1 MWRINN
7 MKYVV
12 DRLEDEKIILINM
25 DTKEE
30 LVKDAR
36 ELSGIVIGDV
46 VYHDADEDTF
56 IVDTKARIERMKDIR
71 TELNDVL
78 ELDVEE

>member
-1 MWRINN
+1 

-12 DRLEDEKIILINM
+12 DRLEDEKIVLINV

-36 ELSGIVIGDV
+36 ELPGIVIGDV
-46 VYHDADEDTF
+46 VYHDEEEDIF
-56 IVDTKARIERMKDIR
+56 IVDTKARVERIKDIR
-71 TELNDVL
+71 AELNDVL
-78 ELDVEE
+78 DLDVEE